1 VPFRRFGVVAW
12 PISAVDCCGCP
23 TNPHDAA
30 ACLLLQIVWVFRVQD
45 TPGYGDDQDISKHIE
60 LIVEHIQAN
69 NIKWLEMENAKDR
82 CV

>member
-1 VPFRRFGVVAW
+1 
-12 PISAVDCCGCP
+12 
-23 TNPHDAA
+23 
-30 ACLLLQIVWVFRVQD
+30 VWVFRVQD

-82 CV
+82 CVCVCVEGGG

>member
-1 VPFRRFGVVAW
+1 M
-12 PISAVDCCGCP
+12 
-23 TNPHDAA
+23 
-30 ACLLLQIVWVFRVQD
+30 QD

-82 CV
+82 CVCVWAGGTCIWVKVCVGSAIFGNLTDKHVMATPPSSDAG